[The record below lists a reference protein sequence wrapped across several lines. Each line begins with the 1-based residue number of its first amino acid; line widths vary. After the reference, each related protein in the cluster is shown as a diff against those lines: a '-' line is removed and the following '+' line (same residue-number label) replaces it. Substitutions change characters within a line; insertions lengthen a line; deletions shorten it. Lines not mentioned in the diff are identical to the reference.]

1 MNSQFKVLLFSLVL
15 IYACNQSETSFT
27 AASFSSKVSSIE
39 YDSTDRDLAYRID
52 TFFSKR
58 FKEKRFNGVALLAK
72 KGKIVYHKAFGM
84 ADFSEKR
91 LLKKDDA
98 FQLASVSK
106 TITAVAI
113 LQLVDQGKL
122 NLEDT
127 LEQFFPKFPFE
138 NITIQQLLSHQSG
151 LANYMYFVD
160 KVYER
165 KDSSISNEHML
176 TIMQRDTPTSYFK
189 PNTRYHYCNTNYA
202 LLALIIE
209 RVSNQTYEA
218 YLKENIFEP
227 AQMENAFVYNKNIQ
241 QKIPKQVIGYN
252 AIYRKKEN
260 HYQNGI
266 VGDKGIYASA
276 LDLFKLDRAL
286 INGELVSKELMSK
299 AYEPLDARL
308 SRLSRDNYGL
318 GWRIQESPVFGQVVY
333 HGGWWKGFK
342 SYFIRLLDKDHT
354 IIVLT
359 NVTRG
364 GYLNKVEMQELLNE
378 ELQIGN

>member
-1 MNSQFKVLLFSLVL
+1 MNSLFNILLLSLVL
-15 IYACNQSETSFT
+15 IYACNQSKTSVIN
-27 AASFSSKVSSIE
+27 SSSQSITSTIE
-39 YDSTDRDLAYRID
+39 YDSTNKALTHRID

-58 FKEKRFNGVALLAK
+58 FKEKRFNGVALFADQ
-72 KGKIVYHKAFGM
+72 GKIVYHKAFGM
-84 ADFSEKR
+84 ANISEKR
-91 LLKKDDA
+91 LLKKTDA

-106 TITAVAI
+106 TITSIAT
-113 LQLVDQGKL
+113 LQLVDKGKL
-122 NLEDT
+122 RLEDT
-127 LEQFFPKFPFE
+127 LQQFFPGFPFE
-138 NITIQQLLSHQSG
+138 KITIQQLLSHQSG

-165 KDSSISNEHML
+165 KDSAISNEHML
-176 TIMQRDTPTSYFK
+176 TIMQRDTPQPYFK

-202 LLALIIE
+202 LLALVIE
-209 RVSNQTYEA
+209 KVSKQTYEA
-218 YLKENIFEP
+218 YLDENIFEV
-227 AQMENAFVYNKNIQ
+227 AQMENAFVYNKNV
-241 QKIPKQVIGYN
+241 QKDLPEQVIGYN

-286 INGELVSKELMSK
+286 TNGKLVSKELMAK

-308 SRLSRDNYGL
+308 SRLNRDNYGL
-318 GWRIQESPVFGQVVY
+318 GWRIQQSPEFGQVVY

-342 SYFIRLLDKDHT
+342 SYFIRLLDQDQT

-359 NVTRG
+359 NVTKG
-364 GYLNKVEMQELLNE
+364 SYLNRIEVEQLFNE
-378 ELQIGN
+378 ELY